1 MFSGPPT
8 ECEYQAIQLYLW
20 ISLPVEINRK
30 RNDSISKG
38 VQLNIIK
45 SKRKK
50 SRRRGRRVTTKET
63 SRNKKLLR
71 LKEKHECRNSYEGVE
86 TIQGRQTGD
95 EVQFWWFSFFFFYC
109 FLIPVWVF
117 TSFRKWCP
125 LSWLQI
131 LKGKTVGR
139 QDDVDV
145 IERLEEKMLGV
156 KEKRA
161 C

>member
-1 MFSGPPT
+1 MKKEKKKQYEMFSGPST

-45 SKRKK
+45 RKEK
-50 SRRRGRRVTTKET
+50 KKKEKNPEEEKVGEEEGSRRRKT

-95 EVQFWWFSFFFFYC
+95 EVQF
-109 FLIPVWVF
+109 
-117 TSFRKWCP
+117 
-125 LSWLQI
+125 
-131 LKGKTVGR
+131 
-139 QDDVDV
+139 
-145 IERLEEKMLGV
+145 
-156 KEKRA
+156 
-161 C
+161 